1 MRRKRWSQ
9 VVGIRSVHKLKTEK
23 LGSGF
28 NRLFGA
34 SAISNLAD
42 GLLAVAAPLLAITLT
57 KSPVLISILSALV
70 MLPWLLFAIPI
81 GLIVDRVD
89 KRLLV
94 TFTNALRFVIAGLLA
109 LAISTDFVTIYWLF
123 LAAFLIGICEV
134 ASDTA
139 AQSLIPVILA
149 KKHFERANSRL
160 NIAETVIQNFIGG
173 PLSGFLYA
181 TAVVLPFIFNSA
193 GFLIAAI
200 FVFLIPAHL
209 IKDAKDE
216 VQEPAEKKSFIGDI
230 KFGLKYLWNDLDLR
244 GLVTITTS
252 LGFFY
257 SLSMSTM
264 ILFITEV
271 LGLQAKYFGVLM
283 AGAGSGAIIG
293 ALVTPKISK
302 KFGRGKVL
310 AFAIFIS
317 SITVLMQA
325 VSPNYWVFG
334 VIGFVSSFFIT
345 NWNILLM
352 SCYQVLIPKE
362 LYGRIHGA
370 RRTFVWGVMPL
381 GAFLG
386 GVIAQG
392 GLRLPLLVGG
402 CATTFISLA
411 SIGFINRIG
420 EKTSQGDHDEILQ
433 DQK

>member
-1 MRRKRWSQ
+1 MA
-9 VVGIRSVHKLKTEK
+9 GIQWVHKLKTEK
-23 LGSGF
+23 LGPAF
-28 NRLFGA
+28 NRLFSA

-57 KSPVLISILSALV
+57 KNPVLISMLSALV

-89 KRLLV
+89 KRLLI
-94 TFTNALRFVIAGLLA
+94 TFTNSLRFVIAGLLA
-109 LAISTDFVTIYWLF
+109 LAIATDFVTIYWLF
-123 LAAFLIGICEV
+123 LAAFLIGISEV

-139 AQSLIPVILA
+139 SQSLIPVILE

-181 TAVVLPFIFNSA
+181 TAVVLPFVLNSA

-209 IKDAKDE
+209 ITESRDE
-216 VQEPAEKKSFIGDI
+216 TKEPAEKKSFIGDI
-230 KFGLKYLWNDLDLR
+230 KFGLKYLWSDPDLR

-271 LGLQAKYFGVLM
+271 LGLQAKFFGVLM

-293 ALVTPKISK
+293 ALLTPRISK

-310 AFAIFIS
+310 ALAIFMS
-317 SITVLMQA
+317 SVTVLFQA
-325 VSPNYWVFG
+325 FSPNYWVFG
-334 VIGFVSSFFIT
+334 VVGFVSSFFIT

-370 RRTFVWGVMPL
+370 RRTFVWGMMPL

-402 CATTFISLA
+402 SATTLISLA
-411 SIGFINRIG
+411 SVRFINRIG
-420 EKTSQGDHDEILQ
+420 EKTSQGDHSEVVNGEN
-433 DQK
+433 

>member
-1 MRRKRWSQ
+1 
-9 VVGIRSVHKLKTEK
+9 LKTEK
-23 LGSGF
+23 LGPAF
-28 NRLFGA
+28 NRLFSA

-42 GLLAVAAPLLAITLT
+42 GLLAVAAPLLAISLT
-57 KSPVLISILSALV
+57 KNPVLISMLSALV

-89 KRLLV
+89 KRLLI
-94 TFTNALRFVIAGLLA
+94 TFTNSLRFVIAGLLA

-123 LAAFLIGICEV
+123 VAAFLIGISEV

-139 AQSLIPVILA
+139 SQSLIPVILE

-181 TAVVLPFIFNSA
+181 TAVVLPFVLNSA

-209 IKDAKDE
+209 ITESRDE
-216 VQEPAEKKSFIGDI
+216 TKEPAEKKSFIGDI
-230 KFGLKYLWNDLDLR
+230 KFGLKYLWNDSDLR

-271 LGLQAKYFGVLM
+271 LGLPAKFFGVLM

-293 ALVTPKISK
+293 ALLAPRISK

-310 AFAIFIS
+310 AVAIFIS
-317 SITVLMQA
+317 SITVFFQGI
-325 VSPNYWVFG
+325 SPNVWVFG
-334 VIGFVSSFFIT
+334 VIGFISSFAIT

-352 SCYQVLIPKE
+352 SCYQVLIPSE

-370 RRTFVWGVMPL
+370 RRTFVWGVMPI

-386 GVIAQG
+386 GVIAQS
-392 GLRLPLLVGG
+392 GLRVPLLVGG
-402 CATTFISLA
+402 IATTLISLSA
-411 SIGFINRIG
+411 FRFIFELGNQ
-420 EKTSQGDHDEILQ
+420 TSQGDHSEVNESKD
-433 DQK
+433 

>member
-1 MRRKRWSQ
+1 MA
-9 VVGIRSVHKLKTEK
+9 GIQWVHKLKTEK
-23 LGSGF
+23 LGPAF
-28 NRLFGA
+28 NRLFSA

-57 KSPVLISILSALV
+57 KNPVLISMLSALV

-89 KRLLV
+89 KRLLI
-94 TFTNALRFVIAGLLA
+94 TCTNSLRFVIAGLLA
-109 LAISTDFVTIYWLF
+109 LAIATDFVTIYWLF
-123 LAAFLIGICEV
+123 VAAFLIGISEV

-139 AQSLIPVILA
+139 SQSLIPVILE

-181 TAVVLPFIFNSA
+181 TAVVLPFVLNSA

-209 IKDAKDE
+209 ITESRDE
-216 VQEPAEKKSFIGDI
+216 TKEPAEKKSFIGDI
-230 KFGLKYLWNDLDLR
+230 KFGLKYLWNDPDLR

-271 LGLQAKYFGVLM
+271 LGLQAKFFGVLM

-293 ALVTPKISK
+293 ALLAPRISK

-310 AFAIFIS
+310 ALAIFMS
-317 SITVLMQA
+317 SVTVLFQA
-325 VSPNYWVFG
+325 LSPNYWVFG
-334 VIGFVSSFFIT
+334 VVGFVSSFFIT

-370 RRTFVWGVMPL
+370 RRTFVWGMMPL

-402 CATTFISLA
+402 SATTLISLA
-411 SIGFINRIG
+411 SVRFINRIG
-420 EKTSQGDHDEILQ
+420 EKTSQGDHSEVV
-433 DQK
+433 KGEN